1 MKKSVFTML
10 LSAGLILSAGSTY
23 AHEDAPQA
31 PMHSGV
37 VSEAASGNTAELSLS
52 GGMLMVY
59 LRNHDG
65 APITSKDSA
74 GEVTL
79 LTGGK
84 KQVVALLPSGDNSLM
99 AEGFYKA
106 GAGSK
111 AVLKLTLPG
120 KAAEQFRF
128 VLK

>member
-1 MKKSVFTML
+1 MKKSVLTLL
-10 LSAGLILSAGSTY
+10 LSAGLILSTGSSY

-37 VSEAASGNTAELSLS
+37 VSEGASGNTAELSLD

-65 APITSKDSA
+65 APIASKDSS
-74 GEVTL
+74 GEITL
-79 LTGGK
+79 LTAGK

-99 AEGFYKA
+99 AQGSYQA

-120 KAAEQFRF
+120 KPAEQFRF
-128 VLK
+128 VLP

>member
-1 MKKSVFTML
+1 MKKSL
-10 LSAGLILSAGSTY
+10 LTLLISASLSLATGAAH

-31 PMHSGV
+31 PMHQGV
-37 VSEAASGNTAELSLS
+37 VSEAASGTNAELSLE

-59 LRNHDG
+59 LRTHDG
-65 APITSKDSA
+65 APIDSRDSA
-74 GEVTL
+74 AELIL
-79 LTGGK
+79 LTAGK

-99 AEGFYKA
+99 AQGAYQA
-106 GAGSK
+106 AAGSK

-128 VLK
+128 ELK

>member
-1 MKKSVFTML
+1 MKKSVFILL
-10 LSAGLILSAGSTY
+10 LSAGLILSAGSIY

-37 VSEAASGNTAELSLS
+37 VSEASSGNTAELSLS

-65 APITSKDSA
+65 APISSKDGS

-79 LTGGK
+79 LIAGK
-84 KQVVALLPSGDNSLM
+84 KQVMALLPSGENSLM
-99 AEGFYKA
+99 AKDSYQAVA
-106 GAGSK
+106 GTK
-111 AVLKLTLPG
+111 AVVKVTLPG
-120 KAAEQFRF
+120 KAAELFRF
-128 VLK
+128 ALK